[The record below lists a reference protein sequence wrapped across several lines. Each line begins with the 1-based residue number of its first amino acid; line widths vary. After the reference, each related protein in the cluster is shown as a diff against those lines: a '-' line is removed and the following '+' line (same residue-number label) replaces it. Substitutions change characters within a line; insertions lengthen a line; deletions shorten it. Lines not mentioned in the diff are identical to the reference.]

1 MECAVFKY
9 WCKLVRVVD
18 GDTIDID
25 LDLGFSVWVL
35 KQRVRLL
42 GINTPESRTRNL
54 AEKKLGLL
62 AKERLIEL
70 LPNTFVIQTYKDKK
84 GKYGR
89 LLGTPYVKDVDICK
103 QLMEEGH
110 AREYYGGKKEPWV

>member
-1 MECAVFKY
+1 MFKY

-70 LPNTFVIQTYKDKK
+70 LPNTFVIQTYKDEK

-89 LLGTPYVKDVDICK
+89 ILGTPYVNDVDICK